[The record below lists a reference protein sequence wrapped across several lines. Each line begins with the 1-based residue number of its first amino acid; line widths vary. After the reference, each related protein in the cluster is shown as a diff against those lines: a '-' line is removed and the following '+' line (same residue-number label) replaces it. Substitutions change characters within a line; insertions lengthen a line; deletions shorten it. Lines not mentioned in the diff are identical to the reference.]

1 MGFAITELKNFQ
13 VALNLI
19 SGSKRKLRLEEFQIQ
34 ENDEINKK

>member
-13 VALNLI
+13 VALHLI

-34 ENDEINKK
+34 ENDKINKK